1 MAVEGKGVP
10 GTCDTFNGMV
20 PMNKVEVTSISVR
33 LQRTVPPTFFQ
44 AQRSIDT
51 CMTIHVMWDVV

>member
-1 MAVEGKGVP
+1 MTVGGKGVP
-10 GTCDTFNGMV
+10 GTCVTVYSIV

-51 CMTIHVMWDVV
+51 YMTIHVMWDVV